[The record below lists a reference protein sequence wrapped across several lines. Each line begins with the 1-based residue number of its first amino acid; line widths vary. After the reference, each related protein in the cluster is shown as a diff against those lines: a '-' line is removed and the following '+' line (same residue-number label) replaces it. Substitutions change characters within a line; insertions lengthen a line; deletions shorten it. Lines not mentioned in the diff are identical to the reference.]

1 MTNNGIQ
8 LRQMTE
14 HETKRTSWL
23 LLHPRAEGRQIPQI
37 ATCYRCGKVRKIENM
52 REVGNDVYRC
62 KDGCNG

>member
-1 MTNNGIQ
+1 MTYNGIH

-23 LLHPRAEGRQIPQI
+23 FMHPRADGR
-37 ATCYRCGKVRKIENM
+37 GKRKPTSELK
-52 REVGNDVYRC
+52 EVGNDVYRC